1 MDDAIYRA
9 KQLSNKQQS
18 AEEKWMG
25 FAKFVV

>member
-1 MDDAIYRA
+1 MDNAIYIA

-18 AEEKWMG
+18 AKEKWMG